1 MGEGGGKRLCAVLE
15 RKEEEGNGKKRE
27 FPGRVWGGERRW
39 RIPRRRAGEFGKGSK
54 YLVCVKACVCGKK
67 EKKRFSV
74 QVEEEEEGR
83 KTIWGK
89 EEPPPPSKKEKELKW
104 KFSRQFLLLLL
115 STYVETIRVKK

>member
-1 MGEGGGKRLCAVLE
+1 MG
-15 RKEEEGNGKKRE
+15 RKESFQGE
-27 FPGRVWGGERRW
+27 FGGRAE
-39 RIPRRRAGEFGKGSK
+39 EFGKGSK

-74 QVEEEEEGR
+74 QVEEEEGR

-89 EEPPPPSKKEKELKW
+89 EEPPPPPPSKKEKGLKW

-115 STYVETIRVKK
+115 LSTYV